1 MTLRKTTHAWAAL
14 LALAFPF
21 GALRAEEPPKN
32 PAAAEQSNTLTSSIQ
47 LVNQI
52 LVDTGDLNR
61 LSLLAETHGNLLG
74 VEVAELEGALRSQLG
89 IEAGA
94 GVVVTSIDKDSEGA
108 KSGLEQ
114 YDLVVKIGGQK
125 IAAPKQFHDL
135 VDGQQ
140 EKSVEFQIVRKGK
153 PATITVT
160 IPKRLL
166 YEIVDPHRSMKQ
178 SLAWWLAAAADDP
191 QHPKA
196 ASTLLR
202 YVAVDGQGEQRY
214 RIGVSLSE
222 TDATLRSQL
231 RLAAG
236 EGLVVTE
243 VIDDTPAAKAGIQ
256 MNDVLVKLDGKRL
269 TTVEA
274 INTQVQ
280 EIKDRKVPVAL
291 FRAGSEIVVEV
302 TPRLTTEPGYRHLVT
317 SQLGDMIRWHDAA
330 RNLITFAEISQ
341 ANPAESTAR
350 PTAAEQLAAVKKQ
363 LSELQKSVEALEAA
377 LQAAPPATPEEKK

>member
-1 MTLRKTTHAWAAL
+1 MTLQKTTCAIAAL
-14 LALAFPF
+14 LVLTFPC
-21 GALRAEEPPKN
+21 GALFAEEPAKN
-32 PAAAEQSNTLTSSIQ
+32 SSASEQANTLTSGIQ
-47 LVNQI
+47 SVNQ
-52 LVDTGDLNR
+52 LLTYTDDLSR
-61 LSLLAETHGNLLG
+61 LSLLADTHGNLLG
-74 VEVAELEGALRSQLG
+74 IEVADLEGALRSQLG
-89 IEAGA
+89 IDAGT
-94 GVVVTSIDKDSEGA
+94 GVVVTSVNKDSEGA

-114 YDLVVKIGGQK
+114 YDLVFKIGGQK
-125 IAAPKQFHDL
+125 IAGTKQFHDL

-153 PATITVT
+153 PATITVA
-160 IPKRLL
+160 IPKRLI
-166 YEIVDPHRSMKQ
+166 YELVDTDKSVRR

-196 ASTLLR
+196 GSTLLR

-222 TDATLRSQL
+222 ADATLRSQL

-243 VIDDTPAAKAGIQ
+243 VIDDTPAAKAGMQ

-317 SQLGDMIRWHDAA
+317 SQLGEMIRWHDAA
-330 RNLITFAEISQ
+330 RNLMTVAELSQ
-341 ANPAESTAR
+341 ANPAESTPR